1 MFVLTFLLVAVLES
15 AAIHSDDKKGAEQTE
30 TDEEP
35 DMCVGCDRKKEA
47 KKKEEEDALQVEV
60 VVDPETGKIRYV
72 IKGLEI
78 K

>member
-1 MFVLTFLLVAVLES
+1 MAFAFTFILVAVLES
-15 AAIHSDDKKGAEQTE
+15 ATIHNGDKEKVEQAETV
-30 TDEEP
+30 EEP
-35 DMCVGCDRKKEA
+35 DMCVGCDRKKEVE
-47 KKKEEEDALQVEV
+47 KKEEDTLEVEV

>member
-1 MFVLTFLLVAVLES
+1 MAFVFTFILIAVLES
-15 AAIHSDDKKGAEQTE
+15 AAVHNNDEEKVEQVE
-30 TDEEP
+30 TIEEP
-35 DMCVGCDRKKEA
+35 DMCVGCDRKKEVE
-47 KKKEEEDALQVEV
+47 KKEEDALQVEV

>member
-1 MFVLTFLLVAVLES
+1 MMFVLTFLLVAVLES
-15 AAIHSDDKKGAEQTE
+15 AAIHSDDKKGAKQAE

-35 DMCVGCDRKKEA
+35 DVCVGCDRKKEA
-47 KKKEEEDALQVEV
+47 KKKEDDTLQVEV
-60 VVDPETGKIRYV
+60 VVDPETGKIRYI

>member
-1 MFVLTFLLVAVLES
+1 MMLVFTFLLVAVLES
-15 AAIHSDDKKGAEQTE
+15 AAIHSDDKKEFDQAETV
-30 TDEEP
+30 EEP
-35 DMCVGCDRKKEA
+35 DMCVGCDSKKED
-47 KKKEEEDALQVEV
+47 KKKEEDTLQVEV

>member
-1 MFVLTFLLVAVLES
+1 MMFVLTFLLVAVLES
-15 AAIHSDDKKGAEQTE
+15 AAIHSDDKKGAERAE

-35 DMCVGCDRKKEA
+35 DVCVGCDRKKEA
-47 KKKEEEDALQVEV
+47 KKKEDDTLQVEV
-60 VVDPETGKIRYV
+60 VVDPETGKIRYI

>member
-1 MFVLTFLLVAVLES
+1 MMFVLTFLLVAVLES
-15 AAIHSDDKKGAEQTE
+15 SAVHDNNKKDVEQSE
-30 TDEEP
+30 NIKDP

-47 KKKEEEDALQVEV
+47 EKKEEDTLQVDV

>member
-1 MFVLTFLLVAVLES
+1 MMFVLTFLLVAVLES
-15 AAIHSDDKKGAEQTE
+15 AAIHSDDKKGAKQAE

-35 DMCVGCDRKKEA
+35 DVCAGCDRKKEA
-47 KKKEEEDALQVEV
+47 KKKEDDTLQVEV
-60 VVDPETGKIRYV
+60 VVDPETGKIRYI

>member
-1 MFVLTFLLVAVLES
+1 MMLAFTFILVAVLEG
-15 AAIHSDDKKGAEQTE
+15 ATIHNDDKKESEHPE
-30 TDEEP
+30 TIEEP

-47 KKKEEEDALQVEV
+47 EKKEEDTLKVEV
-60 VVDPETGKIRYV
+60 IVDPETGKIRYV

>member
-1 MFVLTFLLVAVLES
+1 MMFALTFILVAVLEG
-15 AAIHSDDKKGAEQTE
+15 AAIHNTDKEVAPQPRPAT
-30 TDEEP
+30 EP
-35 DMCVGCDRKKEA
+35 DMCVGCDRKKDTE
-47 KKKEEEDALQVEV
+47 KKEVGTLQVEV